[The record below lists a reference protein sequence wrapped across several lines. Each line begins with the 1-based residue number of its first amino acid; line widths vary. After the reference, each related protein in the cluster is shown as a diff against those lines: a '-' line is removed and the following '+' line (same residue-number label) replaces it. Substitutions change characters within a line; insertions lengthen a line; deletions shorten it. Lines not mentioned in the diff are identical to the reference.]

1 MIFLDYMW
9 QIYHTQYLYLNN
21 MFSTN
26 TTTTT
31 MLEVVTAT
39 AAISSGG
46 GGGDMCNMASRL
58 YKFHSEHLVI

>member
-1 MIFLDYMW
+1 
-9 QIYHTQYLYLNN
+9 
-21 MFSTN
+21 
-26 TTTTT
+26 